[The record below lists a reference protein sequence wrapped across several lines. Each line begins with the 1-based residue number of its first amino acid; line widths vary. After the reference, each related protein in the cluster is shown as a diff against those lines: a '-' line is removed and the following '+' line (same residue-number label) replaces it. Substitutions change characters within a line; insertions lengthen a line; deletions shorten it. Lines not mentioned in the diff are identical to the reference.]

1 MKKKYGLLIGLLMT
15 CLLWVAVAGATS
27 HGGYPEFDVGST
39 ASAEVTQDIEALVGE
54 FAARMTKQRWRTVL
68 ELWDPD
74 EATPYY
80 LLSHQP
86 DWLIGW
92 DQLKGYF
99 GRKQTFPEK
108 PVPELNPTGIQQI
121 EKKHYTIRAESEL
134 QAMRYKPSDI
144 RVRKIGDDLALAAWY
159 VKFDYKPF
167 FMPALGETFKANA
180 VFRNT
185 SDGWKFIHYAE
196 TPDSAIMYFE
206 RLYRQQASP
215 DFVEMTQA
223 KKKTTN
229 AGGQAK

>member
-1 MKKKYGLLIGLLMT
+1 MQKKHGPLAWTLIAWLLSG
-15 CLLWVAVAGATS
+15 AAAQATS

-39 ASAEVTQDIEALVGE
+39 SPPEVTRDIEAVIGE
-54 FAARMTKQRWRTVL
+54 FAARMSSREWYTVL

-74 EATPYY
+74 EETPYY

-92 DQLKGYF
+92 DQLRGYF
-99 GRKQTFPEK
+99 ARKQTFPEK

-134 QAMRYKPSDI
+134 QAMRYTPSDI
-144 RVRKIGDDLALAAWY
+144 RVRQIGDDLAIAVWY
-159 VKFDYKPF
+159 VKFDYKPY
-167 FMPALGETFKANA
+167 FMPPLGETFKANA

-185 SDGWKFIHYAE
+185 AAGWQFIHYAE

-215 DFVEMTQA
+215 DFVEMTKR

-229 AGGQAK
+229 AGGPPE